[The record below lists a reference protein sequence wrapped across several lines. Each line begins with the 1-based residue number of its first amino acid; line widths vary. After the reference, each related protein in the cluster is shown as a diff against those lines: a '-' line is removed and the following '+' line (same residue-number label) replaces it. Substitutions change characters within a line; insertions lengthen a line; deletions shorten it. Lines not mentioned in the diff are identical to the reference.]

1 MLLGWFDKK
10 PPRKIG
16 FEDVK
21 YAIDHSASFLIINTL
36 PASEQGCL
44 IKHTVDC
51 HSEETI
57 LNEMMRKYV
66 TDPRTIIVYGKNAVD
81 PTVEKKYHQL
91 MGLGLFSDVAMYCGG
106 MFEWML
112 LQDIYGYTEFPTE
125 GREVDILKFR
135 PAKLFGFARI
145 EYC

>member
-21 YAIDHSASFLIINTL
+21 YAIDHMSTFLLINTL
-36 PASEQGCL
+36 PASEQKCL
-44 IKHTVDC
+44 IKHTLDC
-51 HSEETI
+51 HTEETI
-57 LNEMMRKYV
+57 LNEMMNKYMI
-66 TDPRTIIVYGKNAVD
+66 DPMTIIVYGKNAAD

-91 MGLGLFSDVAMYCGG
+91 VGLGFSDVAMYCGG

-112 LQDIYGYTEFPTE
+112 LQDIYGSAEFPTTNKE
-125 GREVDILKFR
+125 LDILKFK
-135 PAKLFGFARI
+135 PTKIYGIARI